1 MTATRGDSVLLWLLI
16 ITLFLGGVGTLL
28 VIFLVDVLL

>member
-1 MTATRGDSVLLWLLI
+1 MTTRADRTLLWLLI

-28 VIFLVDVLL
+28 VIFMADVLM